1 MFYVFNARRFWKIL
15 KALFVTVVMFFAL
28 SAALLFALFYF
39 YPVKHLDIINKYAE
53 IYDLEPEFICAVINV
68 ESGFDEKVVSNKGAS
83 GLMQIMKTTADW
95 AAEETYIENYSYENI
110 FDSDL
115 NTNIGCWYLSWL
127 MKNYDGDY
135 TLVLAAYN
143 AGSGN
148 VAKWLSDERYS
159 GDGKTLSSIPFKE
172 TENYVKKVKRNH
184 TVYGYILD
192 LFGGFL

>member
-1 MFYVFNARRFWKIL
+1 MFYVFNAQRLWRIL
-15 KALFVTVVMFFAL
+15 KALFILIVLFAV
-28 SAALLFALFYF
+28 LLFALFHF
-39 YPVKHLDIINKYAE
+39 YPVRNLDIINKYAE

-68 ESGFDEKVVSNKGAS
+68 ESGFDENVVSNKGAS

-110 FDSDL
+110 FDFDL

-127 MKNYDGDY
+127 MDRYDEDY

-159 GDGKTLSSIPFKE
+159 PDGKKLSFIPFEE
-172 TENYVKKVKRNH
+172 TRNYVEKVKRNQ